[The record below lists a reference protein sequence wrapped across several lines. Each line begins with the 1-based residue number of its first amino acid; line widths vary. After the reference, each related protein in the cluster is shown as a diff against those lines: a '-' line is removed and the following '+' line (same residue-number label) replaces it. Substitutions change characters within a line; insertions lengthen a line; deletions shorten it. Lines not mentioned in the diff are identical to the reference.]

1 MSTYPNGPE
10 PRLGVERIMAR
21 LEADSTGSAVV
32 AQRSYT
38 PKVGGSNPSPW
49 TNFLFPSNSMVEY
62 GFNTNDVLFVSQSS
76 TATHLM
82 LCCGCLYT
90 HDIDICGVHKHL
102 KCHELVWLV
111 KRGDH

>member
-1 MSTYPNGPE
+1 MQSPPLIRDKVLVRVQQGQPNGKLLRKLNSE
-10 PRLGVERIMAR
+10 FYL
-21 LEADSTGSAVV
+21 
-32 AQRSYT
+32 
-38 PKVGGSNPSPW
+38 
-49 TNFLFPSNSMVEY
+49 FLSNSMVEY